1 MGKLFHADRLVP
13 VWLDASRHL
22 DARKDYGRTDR
33 NLMLEIAAP
42 EILDPLDLQVFNQVD
57 AVLRKY
63 SNGLN
68 VKTVAATIF
77 PVALYKRHGREGMYR
92 EYVNIMKRAAVRNT
106 WGTYAMRMMAW
117 PTGTGKHI
125 NQLET
130 TIVKLDRAAHGGHPY
145 QSAFEVGIVA
155 PDVDAGLCETADL
168 DLSAV
173 SPVCEIAT
181 FHAATDGRK
190 ISNMPCLSHLSF
202 KLTNR
207 EAVDLTAI
215 YRSHH
220 YAARA
225 LGNLLG
231 LSQLLGFVAREAKL
245 KVGTLTCISTHAE
258 LDLNSWGGATKGST
272 LLNSLPAYREGAQQ
286 S

>member
-13 VWLDASRHL
+13 VWLEASRHL
-22 DARKDYGRTDR
+22 DARKDHSRTDR

-42 EILDPLDLQVFNQVD
+42 EILDSSDLQVFDQVD
-57 AVLRKY
+57 TALRKY

-92 EYVNIMKRAAVRNT
+92 EYANIMKRAAVRNT

-117 PTGTGKHI
+117 PTGTGKNI

-155 PDVDAGLCETADL
+155 PDVDAGHCEIADL
-168 DLSAV
+168 DLNAV
-173 SPVCEIAT
+173 QPACEIAT

-207 EAVDLTAI
+207 ETVDLTAI

-231 LSQLLGFVAREAKL
+231 LSQLLGFVAREAQL

-258 LDLNSWGGATKGST
+258 LDLNSWGGATKGGA
-272 LLNSLPAYREGAQQ
+272 LLNSLPNSRNGTQ
-286 S
+286 